1 METAMTQ
8 SESGDIHV
16 NGTMLEFLIR
26 AEEARTAKLEAE
38 ADMAGEQVATE
49 QENRRLRFG
58 IAIAALALM
67 ALQVLVANGIF
78 GWYGAAAGWA
88 VPSSAIGAWLGA
100 TVVEV
105 VAVVLVI
112 VNYLFPA
119 EGREFA

>member
-1 METAMTQ
+1 MTHRKVHDV
-8 SESGDIHV
+8 DIAQARRGSRSV
-16 NGTMLEFLIR
+16 PKMAR
-26 AEEARTAKLEAE
+26 AAKLEAD
-38 ADMAGEQVATE
+38 ADMAGERVATE

-78 GWYGAAAGWA
+78 GWYGVAAGWA
-88 VPSSAIGAWLGA
+88 VPSSAIGAWLGT

-119 EGREFA
+119 EGRKFA

>member
-1 METAMTQ
+1 MNYVD
-8 SESGDIHV
+8 SNDIA
-16 NGTMLEFLIR
+16 GTLLRLRIR
-26 AEEARTAKLEAE
+26 GEAAKVVKLEAE
-38 ADMAGEQVATE
+38 ADMAGERVSTE

-78 GWYGAAAGWA
+78 GWYGVAAEWH
-88 VPSSAIGAWLGA
+88 VPSSAIGAWLGT

-112 VNYLFPA
+112 VNYLFPNERRGYA
-119 EGREFA
+119 

>member
-1 METAMTQ
+1 MTQ
-8 SESGDIHV
+8 NESGDIHV
-16 NGTMLEFLIR
+16 DGTMLEFLIR

-38 ADMAGEQVATE
+38 ADMLDERVATE

-78 GWYGAAAGWA
+78 GWYGVAAEWH
-88 VPSSAIGAWLGA
+88 VPSSAIGAWLGT

-112 VNYLFPA
+112 VNYLFPNERRGYA
-119 EGREFA
+119 

>member
-1 METAMTQ
+1 M
-8 SESGDIHV
+8 SWHPDGDPE
-16 NGTMLEFLIR
+16 LRR
-26 AEEARTAKLEAE
+26 ANHQFWFRTEAARIAKLEHE
-38 ADMAGEQVATE
+38 ADMAGERVATE

-78 GWYGAAAGWA
+78 GWYGAAAGWN

-112 VNYLFPA
+112 VNYLFPD
-119 EGREFA
+119 EGRKFA